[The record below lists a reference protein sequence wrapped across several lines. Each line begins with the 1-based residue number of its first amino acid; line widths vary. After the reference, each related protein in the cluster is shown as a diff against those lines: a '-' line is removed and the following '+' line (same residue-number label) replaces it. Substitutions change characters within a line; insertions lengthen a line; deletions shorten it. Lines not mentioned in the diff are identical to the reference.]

1 MKSWTLNPHY
11 HSNSHSNRTTT
22 SLKLKLLKKT
32 LSKTLTVITTIYKE
46 RLPWKQTSAVNLRR
60 VMREVLEVGCIW
72 PVLVLLCYA
81 AKQGWLRLQIS
92 SWWIHSSDHSHA
104 PDSPATFTTGYT
116 WADSSNTPG
125 SWPVWCEWDSFGPEL
140 SCLWCPIGSQYHL
153 CTSRASNHLP
163 PPAQMSCHYIL
174 TAVLHVPG
182 KSWLCLL
189 LISTS
194 EHTLCEWARR
204 TCVPA

>member
-11 HSNSHSNRTTT
+11 HSDSHSNRMTT

-60 VMREVLEVGCIW
+60 VMREVLEVGRIW

-81 AKQGWLRLQIS
+81 AKQGWLRLQIPG
-92 SWWIHSSDHSHA
+92 WWIHSSDHSHA
-104 PDSPATFTTGYT
+104 PDTPATFTTGYT

-153 CTSRASNHLP
+153 GMYR
-163 PPAQMSCHYIL
+163 
-174 TAVLHVPG
+174 
-182 KSWLCLL
+182 
-189 LISTS
+189 
-194 EHTLCEWARR
+194 
-204 TCVPA
+204 